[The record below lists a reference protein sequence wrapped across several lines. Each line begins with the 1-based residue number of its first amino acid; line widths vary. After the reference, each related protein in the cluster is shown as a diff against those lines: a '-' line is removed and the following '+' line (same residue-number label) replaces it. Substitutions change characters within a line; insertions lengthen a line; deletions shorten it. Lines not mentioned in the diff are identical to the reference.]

1 MGWLKPPTSEPLTLT
16 IRKNFSFQ
24 TMSGNQG
31 DEAEA
36 YASEY
41 ALAFR
46 ITPLDL
52 MDPASSEVR
61 HNLKVFGL
69 RISVC
74 VEI

>member
-1 MGWLKPPTSEPLTLT
+1 
-16 IRKNFSFQ
+16 
-24 TMSGNQG
+24 MSGNQG